1 MANVLKNIFDPGVD
15 QISQNYIIES
25 WHVSQSVDAF
35 TGAKAYD
42 ITLSGS
48 YILTGSQY
56 VTGSISASG
65 GTNTIGFYGTS
76 SWAVSSSKAISSS
89 FASTSSY
96 NTTSSFALTS
106 SFSTTAS
113 YYAYGTNALSVG
125 AFSDR
130 TTQTI
135 TQNTSASLT
144 FNTTDITD
152 GVSISTPTSRLLVS
166 KTGTYNFQFSVQI
179 ALSSGANGNA
189 YLWLRKNGVN
199 QTYTNTANTYQ
210 TTYTNTANTFNQT
223 YTNTANTAMKAYV
236 DSSNTAMK
244 VYVDS
249 TVTSTISILVRYFEL
264 ALDALSANALLPA
277 KPTSAIN

>member
-1 MANVLKNIFDPGVD
+1 MANVLKNIFTPGVD

-25 WHVSQSVDAF
+25 WHVSQSIDAF

-48 YILTGSQY
+48 YTLTGSQY

-89 FASTSSY
+89 FSTTSSY

-152 GVSISTPTSRLLVS
+152 GVSISTPASRLLVS
-166 KTGTYNFQFSVQI
+166 KTGTYNIQFSVQ
-179 ALSSGANGNA
+179 LSSASGNSTA
-189 YLWLRKNGVN
+189 YLWLTKNGLN
-199 QTYTNTANTYQ
+199 QTYTNTGVFMQNG
-210 TTYTNTANTFNQT
+210 TNKYVAAWNFLTDLAAGGYVELAWTSNDGGTILKDG
-223 YTNTANTAMKAYV
+223 AAAYGPNIPSV
-236 DSSNTAMK
+236 IA
-244 VYVDS
+244 
-249 TVTSTISILVRYFEL
+249 TVCLVR
-264 ALDALSANALLPA
+264 
-277 KPTSAIN
+277 